1 MQKMRVSYHVYL
13 RKGTRIT
20 DEQMMPP
27 TTADVPEQSTTPAND
42 IPPSLV
48 VSRTEIHVVGAVQLP
63 QDSKGKHRDLRVS
76 QGAFRTRT
84 TRLLLHVAEEDGSAY
99 GLNVDVP
106 SHTAEREQLL
116 ARLKHGE
123 RVRVRG
129 TLRTEP
135 TFDLRFATDDN
146 PAGRPT
152 RQMAVVV
159 EHIDLADADAID
171 GTWLKL
177 TGRTSAV
184 ADIRDHEYGNDDQ
197 VGRTFVVVE
206 WSEPSQ
212 RPGSRI
218 THTRSDRIP
227 LDVPLALP
235 GSTNAL
241 RGGNLITVE
250 GQLEPFQRYI
260 DPERNS
266 AVNTYLTSFNTRR
279 QTEYAALSP
288 QERQRQ
294 ERRDRRTLQH
304 IRYEQSLRVRAGYI
318 ELHDGE
324 PMNIEEAQEVRA
336 AWVKQRKQRKQR
348 NQGNDVP
355 KTMQHAAA
363 AHVDQSPSH
372 SIEDVRDVQEQ
383 GNRPVRHRR
392 VPVREH
398 DGSVMIASASEQETA
413 LSHCHATE

>member
-1 MQKMRVSYHVYL
+1 M
-13 RKGTRIT
+13 

-27 TTADVPEQSTTPAND
+27 TTADVPEQSTTPASD
-42 IPPSLV
+42 TPTASI
-48 VSRTEIHVVGAVQLP
+48 VSRTEIEVVGAVQLP
-63 QDSKGKHRDLRVS
+63 QDGKGKHRDLRAS

-84 TRLLLHVAEEDGSAY
+84 TRLLLHIAEEDGTAY

-106 SHTAEREQLL
+106 SHTAEREHLL

-123 RVRVRG
+123 RVRVGG

-135 TFDLRFATDDN
+135 TFDLRFATDEN

-159 EHIDLADADAID
+159 EQIELADADAID
-171 GTWLKL
+171 GTWLRM

-184 ADIRDHEYGNDDQ
+184 ADIRDHEYGNDDH

-235 GSTNAL
+235 GSTKAL
-241 RGGNLITVE
+241 RAGNLITIE

-260 DPERNS
+260 DPQRNS
-266 AVNTYLTSFNTRR
+266 AVNSYLTSFNDRR
-279 QTEYAALSP
+279 HAAYATLSP

-304 IRYEQSLRVRAGYI
+304 IRYEQSIRVRAGYV
-318 ELHDGE
+318 ELHDGQ
-324 PMNIEEAQEVRA
+324 PMSVEEAQKARDALVKK
-336 AWVKQRKQRKQR
+336 WKQRKRR
-348 NQGNDVP
+348 TQGSDALS
-355 KTMQHAAA
+355 TMHTTTSALAEPTMR
-363 AHVDQSPSH
+363 DD
-372 SIEDVRDVQEQ
+372 EDTIDVQEH
-383 GNRPVRHRR
+383 GDRPARHRR
-392 VPVREH
+392 LAPR
-398 DGSVMIASASEQETA
+398 DQDITTTP
-413 LSHCHATE
+413 ATSNGQHSD